1 MSSDIITIR
10 SRFQLLFIHHLTEG
24 QHFFGELAL
33 YPTELHSLVTLT
45 KHVWPA
51 VLSTGVVESEREGGE
66 GGHKCVCVCVQREA
80 EILKALQQ
88 LTPSPSVFTCQC
100 V

>member
-45 KHVWPA
+45 KYVWPA
-51 VLSTGVVESEREGGE
+51 VLSTGVVESEKERRGGE
-66 GGHKCVCVCVQREA
+66 HKCVCVCVFRE
-80 EILKALQQ
+80 KQK
-88 LTPSPSVFTCQC
+88 S
-100 V
+100 